1 MTYSSFLVVGA
12 DAAGCAVAG
21 ALAAAGT
28 DVALVERDSR
38 WPVMDAM
45 PDLLTRGVELRL
57 DLALIGIVDVGT
69 HLEAELSDGRIE
81 NYDAI
86 VVTAREGEVVGDA
99 PGRGVSL
106 VDERTDVV
114 AAVQQL
120 TRRQR
125 AG

>member
-12 DAAGCAVAG
+12 DAVGCAVAG

-57 DLALIGIVDVGT
+57 DLALIGIVDVGA

-86 VVTAREGEVVGDA
+86 VVTAREGAVVGDA

-106 VDERTDVV
+106 VDERTDVA

-120 TRRQR
+120 TRGQR
-125 AG
+125 A